1 MQLLRRIFPWFFA
14 SLLAVLTVLSGYS
27 PSRALQNAPDE
38 PEYSAGILDTI
49 TGQTFT
55 PLISDDAD
63 RNGIP
68 DNPFVTLPGVGEVWA
83 STLRVEETGFL
94 KSVVAKRWNGAFRN
108 NEETFFIDI
117 EVQRDANTPQRI
129 VIEVPYTLAEPGEA
143 IVLLVSL
150 APDLDTLLG
159 SEQAA
164 LLTPELDGSIVS
176 GGQYY

>member
-14 SLLAVLTVLSGYS
+14 SLLAVLTLLSGYS
-27 PSRALQNAPDE
+27 PIRALEDAAGE

-49 TGQTFT
+49 TGRTFT

-68 DNPFVTLPGVGEVWA
+68 DNPFTSFPGVGEVWA

-94 KSVVAKRWNGAFRN
+94 KSVVVKRWNGALQN
-108 NEETFFIDI
+108 NEDTFLIDI

-129 VIEVPYTLAEPGEA
+129 LIEVPYTLAEPGEA
-143 IVLLVSL
+143 Y
-150 APDLDTLLG
+150 G
-159 SEQAA
+159 SAG
-164 LLTPELDGSIVS
+164 LPCS
-176 GGQYY
+176 